1 MDSTSPAVYRASTAV
16 AGVPDVFETVSGWVW
31 YSLDYRTLALTV
43 AAIVFASALHSLLAL
58 SKRECQRSVSGGDNP
73 PAERAA
79 PRPRS
84 RQSPSDDVPPR
95 PHANAQLTAANIR
108 RIEAEAEAQAGNEPP
123 RQTPALAAAAPS
135 SAASSALLRSEKSIG
150 SSRNIVLREGIR
162 QLVEFLQMEDMN
174 HCMENLRQIRKNAF
188 KLADAEVEKRS
199 IGTPD
204 LRIKYGDNKPIA
216 PPEPF
221 HAAKVVVGKL
231 FPRDDPIAVVNA
243 MKSQIRVMYGRSQTS
258 DKFWNIVWLALVR
271 AHPDS
276 VVPPSTDSLDTRV
289 KRTVQNALN
298 VVMEQEIS

>member
-108 RIEAEAEAQAGNEPP
+108 RMEAGNEPP
-123 RQTPALAAAAPS
+123 RQTPAAAAAAPS

-150 SSRNIVLREGIR
+150 SSGNTVLKEGIR
-162 QLVEFLQMEDMN
+162 QLVEFFQIEDMN

-188 KLADAEVEKRS
+188 KLTDAEVNKRC
-199 IGTPD
+199 IGSAD
-204 LRIKYGDNKPIA
+204 LRIKYSGDNKPIA

-221 HAAKVVVGKL
+221 HAAKAVVCKL

-243 MKSQIRVMYGRSQTS
+243 MKSQIRVMYGRNQTN

-271 AHPDS
+271 AHPDR